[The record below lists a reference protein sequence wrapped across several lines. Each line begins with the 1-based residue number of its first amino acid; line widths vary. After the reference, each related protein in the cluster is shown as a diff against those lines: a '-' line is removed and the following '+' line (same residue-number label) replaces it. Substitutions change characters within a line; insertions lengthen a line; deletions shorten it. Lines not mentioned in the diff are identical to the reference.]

1 MFVVVKKS
9 DSLKGIFKKSL
20 STHCKKSYSFSNVL
34 FDLVLSIYYDFV
46 LKLRYSESNISHT
59 FASTLPAII
68 WRNLKGLILYQG
80 LFSDIILPLALYL
93 MIVW

>member
-1 MFVVVKKS
+1 MEPPYPNKL
-9 DSLKGIFKKSL
+9 SLKILRFLNSGPKDIRVNASL
-20 STHCKKSYSFSNVL
+20 CKKSYSFSNVL

-68 WRNLKGLILYQG
+68 WRNIL
-80 LFSDIILPLALYL
+80 
-93 MIVW
+93 